1 MSASDP
7 FNTLLAQDVQP
18 NGQSS
23 PAAVRAQY
31 VDQITNAATNFPK
44 IMVQGLNQLMGLF
57 YNQQT
62 NPQKLADA
70 LDAKHGKGFTKT
82 LFEKHK
88 AAALFLAEHSP
99 PVAAAIQPAPPHWVV
114 TFNDDDSVTIVE
126 KEQ

>member
-7 FNTLLAQDVQP
+7 FNNLLAQDVQP
-18 NGQSS
+18 NGQPS
-23 PAAVRAQY
+23 PSAVRASY
-31 VDQITNAATNFPK
+31 VEQITNASTNFPK

-57 YNQQT
+57 YNRDT

-82 LFEKHK
+82 LFSKHK
-88 AAALFLAEHSP
+88 AAAEFLAKEAP
-99 PVAAAIQPAPPHWVV
+99 AVAASLHPAPAHWIV

-126 KEQ
+126 KEE

>member
-1 MSASDP
+1 MSATDP
-7 FNTLLAQDVQP
+7 FNSLLAQDIQP
-18 NGQSS
+18 NGQPS

-31 VDQITNAATNFPK
+31 VEQITNASTNFPK

-57 YNQQT
+57 YNRET

-88 AAALFLAEHSP
+88 ATAEFLAEHTA
-99 PVAAAIQPAPPHWVV
+99 PVAASIQAPPAHWVV